1 MEKNMEHEMV
11 TGPIYIHMCVYIYIH
26 TYVYIY
32 IYGFKRFWSLGV
44 LWV

>member
-11 TGPIYIHMCVYIYIH
+11 TGPIYIYIHIYIC
-26 TYVYIY
+26 IY